1 MADVFVSYKAE
12 DRARIAPLVRALESD
27 GVSVWWDAHIGG
39 GDDWRQTILRHLE
52 AAKCV
57 LVVWS
62 KRSVGPHGEFVRD
75 EAVRAKRRGTYLPI
89 RIDRVDPPLGFGE
102 MQALDLAGWK
112 DDASDPRYEA
122 VVTALRSRFKIRTR
136 HGQTA
141 STKAKGLDRRML
153 IAGGSVATLAIAGG
167 GTWAFLRPSA
177 AKSNSIA
184 VLPFENLSGD
194 PSQAYFS
201 DGIAEELRS
210 DLSRIPGLKVVA
222 RTSSEAV
229 RNADA
234 VTAAAKLHVSDILTG
249 SVRRSAQML
258 RISAQLVDGKD
269 GTERWSEVYDRPVGD
284 ALQIQSDIADRVAE
298 ALSIRL
304 AGADKKRLIEGG
316 TNNPQAQ
323 DLILKAREAFE
334 TPSSAE
340 FVQRALGMVDAAIEL
355 DPNYAG
361 AWALKAA
368 LQTILAG
375 VFTTSAA
382 QARATYDLAT
392 QSAKRAIQLAP
403 DSRLGYQRLA
413 DILDQQLQRRAARSE
428 YLKMQSLPGGE
439 GDDSFA
445 VHLSETLHHQ
455 QAIQLIGEAL
465 NRDPLNPRTIWSKMY
480 ILGNARMYPQAL
492 ATARE
497 LLNVGEKRRPPH
509 AFVAY
514 YLMLQGRNSE
524 ADVEFSRMGPTSP
537 GFATAWQVALS
548 AREGN
553 TGRAERQLEE
563 LRSVVGDAGYYQIA
577 ESEAQLG
584 RKNQAMD
591 ALDKALASRDPGLT
605 GILVDAMLDPLRSE
619 PRFQAIVKKLDFPT

>member
-1 MADVFVSYKAE
+1 
-12 DRARIAPLVRALESD
+12 
-27 GVSVWWDAHIGG
+27 
-39 GDDWRQTILRHLE
+39 
-52 AAKCV
+52 
-57 LVVWS
+57 
-62 KRSVGPHGEFVRD
+62 
-75 EAVRAKRRGTYLPI
+75 
-89 RIDRVDPPLGFGE
+89 
-102 MQALDLAGWK
+102 
-112 DDASDPRYEA
+112 
-122 VVTALRSRFKIRTR
+122 
-136 HGQTA
+136 
-141 STKAKGLDRRML
+141 
-153 IAGGSVATLAIAGG
+153 
-167 GTWAFLRPSA
+167 
-177 AKSNSIA
+177 
-184 VLPFENLSGD
+184 
-194 PSQAYFS
+194 
-201 DGIAEELRS
+201 
-210 DLSRIPGLKVVA
+210 
-222 RTSSEAV
+222 
-229 RNADA
+229 

-605 GILVDAMLDPLRSE
+605 GILVDAMLDPLRTE

>member
-12 DRARIAPLVRALESD
+12 DRARIAPLVRSLESD

-57 LVVWS
+57 IVVWS

-75 EAVRAKRRGTYLPI
+75 EAVRAKRRGTYLPV
-89 RIDRVDPPLGFGE
+89 RIDKVDPPLGFGE

-605 GILVDAMLDPLRSE
+605 GILVDAMLDPLRTE